1 MINSE
6 TISDMVD
13 SVTNKYEEHLDMIGE
28 FMKNNKFII
37 LTLIVIFTAIL
48 NYYIAYMNENSIK
61 LFDSMILKIII
72 FVTITFIFSENT
84 TIAIFLALSILITYQ
99 IIANRKIILD
109 LEREDYLPIQTEY
122 QEMFLDDLNNKN
134 DSKIYDEDKGCN
146 ENILLSYG
154 TNPNRT
160 NQKVDLE
167 QLGFL
172 ENLQEQNRASFVNT
186 KLIVE
191 LYNKFKKYPDVICAY
206 NMIEKINEQ
215 ISNENISLDEYD
227 KLVDKLHRAQLQFME
242 IIINYNIKKMT
253 PNVLAESEEIVG
265 NLKKEVNH
273 KNKHWVE
280 KIGLLG
286 DLLL

>member
-172 ENLQEQNRASFVNT
+172 ENLQEQTVFTVNNLNRKCSGMSQILKVLSPWTHSWFSKNT
-186 KLIVE
+186 GQTK
-191 LYNKFKKYPDVICAY
+191 P
-206 NMIEKINEQ
+206 
-215 ISNENISLDEYD
+215 
-227 KLVDKLHRAQLQFME
+227 
-242 IIINYNIKKMT
+242 
-253 PNVLAESEEIVG
+253 
-265 NLKKEVNH
+265 
-273 KNKHWVE
+273 
-280 KIGLLG
+280 
-286 DLLL
+286 

>member
-1 MINSE
+1 MS
-6 TISDMVD
+6 S
-13 SVTNKYEEHLDMIGE
+13 
-28 FMKNNKFII
+28 
-37 LTLIVIFTAIL
+37 
-48 NYYIAYMNENSIK
+48 
-61 LFDSMILKIII
+61 
-72 FVTITFIFSENT
+72 SENHNIKT
-84 TIAIFLALSILITYQ
+84 RQIFNL
-99 IIANRKIILD
+99 
-109 LEREDYLPIQTEY
+109 
-122 QEMFLDDLNNKN
+122 FLC
-134 DSKIYDEDKGCN
+134 KIYDEDKGCN

-227 KLVDKLHRAQLQFME
+227 KLVDKLHRAQLQFMD
-242 IIINYNIKKMT
+242 IIINYNIKKMSFT
-253 PNVLAESEEIVG
+253 ETFEDPAMIKNMIVEIRKFAD
-265 NLKKEVNH
+265 LKEYQEIK
-273 KNKHWVE
+273 
-280 KIGLLG
+280 KIDRLQF
-286 DLLL
+286 

>member
-6 TISDMVD
+6 TIGDMVD
-13 SVTNKYEEHLDMIGE
+13 SVTDKYEEHLDIIGE
-28 FMKNNKFII
+28 FMKKNKFII
-37 LTLIVIFTAIL
+37 LTSIVIFTALL

-61 LFDSMILKIII
+61 IFDSLVIKIII

-109 LEREDYLPIQTEY
+109 LEREDDLPIRTEY
-122 QEMFLDDLNNKN
+122 QEIVIDESNN
-134 DSKIYDEDKGCN
+134 KIYDENKKCN
-146 ENILLSYG
+146 ENILVS
-154 TNPNRT
+154 NDET
-160 NQKVDLE
+160 NQKVDYEQSE

-172 ENLQEQNRASFVNT
+172 DNLQQQNRVSFINT
-186 KLIVE
+186 KKIIE

-206 NMIEKINEQ
+206 NLIEKINEEL
-215 ISNENISLDEYD
+215 SNKNMSLDEYD
-227 KLVDKLHRAQLQFME
+227 KLVDKLHHAQLQFME
-242 IIINYNIKKMT
+242 IIINYNIKKMK
-253 PNVLAESEEIVG
+253 PNVLAESEEIVS
-265 NLKKEVNH
+265 NLKKNGNH